1 MPLVTIARNGFLES
15 IRQPV
20 YVVVVLAG
28 ILALVLNVNL
38 AAFSLGKDDKLLAS
52 NLAVADGPGCAVR
65 VRRHARRDHGR
76 RLRQQP

>member
-38 AAFSLGKDDKLLAS
+38 AAFPRNA
-52 NLAVADGPGCAVR
+52 
-65 VRRHARRDHGR
+65 
-76 RLRQQP
+76 